1 MSDSMP
7 PLMRGISDAMGHLS
21 RRQLV
26 IAQNVAN
33 ADTPGFKAQEMTAP
47 SFAYMVDAGGVPM
60 VARPRVQLSG
70 GMKALGASQQTATG
84 IVPDKDVTETKPDGN
99 NVTLEEQ
106 VMKLGAIQAEFA
118 ALTNLYRKQMQLMKT
133 ASGRNGGG

>member
-1 MSDSMP
+1 MSDTLP
-7 PLMRGISDAMGHLS
+7 PLMRGIGQAMGHLS

-26 IAQNVAN
+26 IAQNISN
-33 ADTPGFKAQEMTAP
+33 SDTPGFKAQEVAAP
-47 SFAYMVDAGGVPM
+47 SFAYMVDAGGM
-60 VARPRVQLSG
+60 RLVARPSVQLSG
-70 GMKALGASQQTATG
+70 GMKALGASQQTAVG
-84 IVPDKDVTETKPDGN
+84 MIADRDVTETKPDGN

-106 VMKLGAIQAEFA
+106 VMKLGAIQAEFT